1 MLNICRHLHGYLMY
15 NLLTD
20 HDTLLHFIPITRIL
34 GWKGCPLLCLSSFSG
49 DPFLWLEWGNLGH
62 REKTSMFKFPLFPKY
77 QHILN
82 NRTFRH
88 FGLKSSTKKRFT
100 CCQKWKPKPGTLTKP
115 PPPLPSVCGW
125 QSGGEMTHYK
135 VSQGFRIKLKKFLL
149 KFFWSI
155 LLAVIAINVLQFSS
169 H

>member
-1 MLNICRHLHGYLMY
+1 MLHICRYLHGYLMY
-15 NLLTD
+15 NLHTD
-20 HDTLLHFIPITRIL
+20 HDTPFTLYPLPGYWPSSVLVFFQQGPLSVAWMREFRASRKNLHVKIP
-34 GWKGCPLLCLSSFSG
+34 SF
-49 DPFLWLEWGNLGH
+49 PE
-62 REKTSMFKFPLFPKY
+62 Y

-82 NRTFRH
+82 NRTFRR

-100 CCQKWKPKPGTLTKP
+100 CSQKWKPRPGTLTKL

-155 LLAVIAINVLQFSS
+155 LLAVIAINILQFSS